1 MSQPSVIIATASY
14 DFTIRF
20 WEAQSAS
27 CYRAINY
34 PAVPQ
39 RELDEGRNPQNVNK
53 LEISP
58 DKRHLAAACNPYIRL
73 FDINFHHG
81 HVRTF
86 VAHTSN
92 VTAVGFHADGNSM
105 YSGSEDGTVRIWD
118 LRYNQFFFQ
127 LKSMLVKDIHVLS
140 NTLLTRK
147 LKCRAPNRPEVYERN
162 CLKAYHLDGSVTP
175 INTVVLHPNQLC
187 VLSHYLIGKM
197 VQIELISGDQD
208 GIIRVWDTRMN
219 SCTIE
224 LVPEPDTAIRS
235 LSVMRDGSMLAA
247 ANDGGTCYIWNIV
260 RGSQVFFS
268 LNSYLATASSDKTV
282 KIWNVDS
289 FTLDKVLTGHQRWV
303 WDCAF
308 SVDAKFILTA
318 SSDMTA
324 RLWSMEEGNE
334 LRVYRGHNKA
344 IVCCALNDV

>member
-1 MSQPSVIIATASY
+1 MKIFTLSKTFFLIAS
-14 DFTIRF
+14 
-20 WEAQSAS
+20 
-27 CYRAINY
+27 
-34 PAVPQ
+34 
-39 RELDEGRNPQNVNK
+39 
-53 LEISP
+53 
-58 DKRHLAAACNPYIRL
+58 KRAAACNPYIRL
-73 FDINFHHG
+73 FDINSHHG

-86 VAHTSN
+86 VGHTSN
-92 VTAVGFHADGNSM
+92 VMAVGFHADGNSM

-118 LRYNQFFFQ
+118 LRYN
-127 LKSMLVKDIHVLS
+127 S
-140 NTLLTRK
+140 
-147 LKCRAPNRPEVYERN
+147 AE
-162 CLKAYHLDGSVTP
+162 
-175 INTVVLHPNQLC
+175 INAIVLHPN
-187 VLSHYLIGKM
+187 
-197 VQIELISGDQD
+197 QIELISGDQD

-235 LSVMRDGSMLAA
+235 LSVMRDGTMLAA
-247 ANDGGTCYIWNIV
+247 ANDGGTCFIWNIL
-260 RGSQVFFS
+260 RESQVITKFEPIHKLQAHDRQILKCVLS
-268 LNSYLATASSDKTV
+268 PDSKYLATASSDKTV